1 MSLALVRLQSLDPLG
16 WRHPA
21 VTVGNFD
28 GVHQGHQALLRVT
41 VEEARAHDGVAVVL
55 TFDPHPARIL
65 SPERAPASLMT
76 LEQKAAALAA
86 LGADRLAVLPFTAEL
101 SQLPAETFA
110 EQVLARALGAR
121 VVVVGSNF
129 RFGHGRGGGIELLGQ
144 QGARLGFRV
153 HGVEP
158 VFHEGAPISSTRIR
172 QALARGAVEAARE
185 LIGSAY
191 TLEGTVVHGAGRGR
205 TLGLPTANV
214 APENELVPGGGVY
227 AAFCWID
234 AAAERWPAVVNV
246 GHRPTFGGGATTV
259 EAHLLGFDGDLY
271 GQRVRLSFEARLREE
286 RPFADVGALVAQI
299 HRDIEAARTALVPLS
314 GSARGAARSEGEA

>member
-1 MSLALVRLQSLDPLG
+1 MSLELVRLQSLEPLG
-16 WRHPA
+16 WARPA
-21 VTVGNFD
+21 LTVGNFD
-28 GVHQGHQALLRVT
+28 GVHRGHQALLRVT
-41 VEEARAHDGVAVVL
+41 VEEARALDGVAVVL

-65 SPERAPASLMT
+65 SPERAPVALMT
-76 LEQKAAALAA
+76 LEQKAATLAA

-101 SQLPAETFA
+101 ARLPAEDFA
-110 EQVLARALGAR
+110 ERVLARALGAR

-129 RFGHGRGGGIELLGQ
+129 RFGHGRGGGIGLLGE

-153 HGVEP
+153 RGAEP

-185 LIGSAY
+185 LIGRSY

-205 TLGLPTANV
+205 TLGLATANM

-227 AAFCWID
+227 AAFCWLD
-234 AAAERWPAVVNV
+234 GGAPVRWPAVVNV

-271 GQRVRLSFEARLREE
+271 GRRIRLSFEARLREE
-286 RPFADVGALVAQI
+286 RPFAGADALVAQI
-299 HRDIEAARTALVPLS
+299 HRDIEAARAALAAPGAGAGAGS
-314 GSARGAARSEGEA
+314 GEEEP